1 MSNEDIINENKM
13 LKAEISLLLDKN
25 KKLKRN
31 IQELQDTFGYE
42 ICQYFEKCNSLQ
54 KTTKYFCFDNVFDC
68 YEALVDYFG
77 CSDPVQSADDYKDCY
92 RIIFGHNLSDNNQ
105 DDSSDD
111 FESDDE

>member
-1 MSNEDIINENKM
+1 MSNEDIIKENKM
-13 LKAEISLLLDKN
+13 LKAEISLLLERN
-25 KKLKRN
+25 KKLKKN

-92 RIIFGHNLSDNNQ
+92 QIIFGHDF
-105 DDSSDD
+105 SDD
-111 FESDDE
+111 DDHDDDE